1 MIKKGGSSML
11 NFNPTDYDKLPD
23 IDLYMDQ
30 VLSYFEKTLKVFR
43 IHDEDKILTKTMIN
57 NYVKAG
63 MIEKPDKKKYDQ
75 DRLAN
80 LIMIYFLKNV
90 VSMQTIE
97 QLADPDLSTQE
108 QYARFNKV
116 QRQVFEETEKMLSK
130 KEADQELAL
139 ELLIKADI
147 YKRLAEKIVKEL

>member
-1 MIKKGGSSML
+1 ML

>member
-1 MIKKGGSSML
+1 ML
-11 NFNPTDYDKLPD
+11 NFNPIDYDKLPD

-30 VLSYFEKTLKVFR
+30 VLSYFEKALNVFR
-43 IHDEDKILTKTMIN
+43 INEENKILTKTMIN

-63 MIEKPDKKKYDQ
+63 MIEKPEKKKYDQ

-80 LIMIYFLKNV
+80 LIMIYFLKNI

-97 QLADPDLSTQE
+97 QLTDPALSTKE

-116 QRQVFEETEKMLSK
+116 QSLVLEDTDKMLSK
-130 KEADQELAL
+130 READQELAL
-139 ELLIKADI
+139 ELLIRADI
-147 YKRLAEKIVKEL
+147 YKRVAEKIVKEL